1 VNMGKRDYCEVL
13 GVSPSA
19 SEAEIKKAYRALAKK
34 YHPDAN
40 QGDKASEE
48 KFKAISEA
56 YEVLSDKEKRA
67 QYDEIWKAREAG
79 FHGSYEDFLRQA
91 QAGRATT
98 FHFEDL
104 SDLFSSFFAEG
115 TPFRARET
123 GASFRGEDLVY
134 EIQVPFETAI
144 SGGTMAI
151 TVPQER
157 ECSVCKGSGAKP
169 GTKME
174 TCRQCSGTGMVR
186 EGKGRVVFQRT
197 CGVCHGRGKVIAT
210 PCEECAGSGIVR
222 QSRRLRVKIPRGVND
237 GARIRVAGQ
246 GSGGLGG
253 APSGD
258 LYLIIRILPH
268 HKFWREGDNI
278 YSEEPLNAV
287 AAMLGIEKMVETLK
301 GRVKLKI
308 PPGTQPGRKLR
319 LKGLGVHRD
328 HHKGDH
334 YVVVR
339 ITVPQHLSANQ
350 KKLLQSVLEGG
361 V

>member
-1 VNMGKRDYCEVL
+1 MGKRDYYEVL

-19 SEAEIKKAYRALAKK
+19 SEQEIKKAYRTLAKK

-48 KFKAISEA
+48 KFKEISEA
-56 YEVLSDKEKRA
+56 HEVLSDKGKRA
-67 QYDEIWKAREAG
+67 QYDEIRRARETG
-79 FHGSYEDFLRQA
+79 FHGSYDDFLRQA
-91 QAGRATT
+91 QAGGATR
-98 FHFEDL
+98 FRFEDL
-104 SDLFSSFFAEG
+104 SDLFSSFFGEG
-115 TPFRARET
+115 TPFHARES
-123 GASFRGEDLVY
+123 GASFRGEDLIY

-144 SGGTMAI
+144 TGGTMAI

-157 ECSVCKGSGAKP
+157 ECSVCGGSGAKP
-169 GTKME
+169 GTKLE
-174 TCRQCSGTGMVR
+174 TCTECGGSGMIR
-186 EGKGRVVFQRT
+186 EGKGRFVFQKT
-197 CGVCHGRGKVIAT
+197 CGVCHGRGQVIAA
-210 PCEECAGSGIVR
+210 PCPECGGAGIAR
-222 QSRRLRVKIPRGVND
+222 RSRRLKIKIPRGVPD

-246 GSGGLGG
+246 GSGGFGG

-258 LYLIIRILPH
+258 LYLIVRILPH

-278 YSEEPLNAV
+278 YSEEPVNAI
-287 AAMLGIEKMVETLK
+287 AAMLGTEKMVETLK
-301 GRVKLKI
+301 GRVRLKI

-319 LKGLGVHRD
+319 LKGLGVQRD

-339 ITVPQHLSANQ
+339 ITVPEHLSAKQ
-350 KKLLQSVLEGG
+350 KKSLQSVLEEG